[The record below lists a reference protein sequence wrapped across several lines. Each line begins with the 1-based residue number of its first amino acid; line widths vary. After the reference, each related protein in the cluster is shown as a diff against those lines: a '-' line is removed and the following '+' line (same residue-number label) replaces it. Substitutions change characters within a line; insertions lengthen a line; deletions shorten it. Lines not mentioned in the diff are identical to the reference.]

1 MAPKCTL
8 CKDKVE
14 LSLCKDRY
22 IKKIAIV
29 DNNVLMYVSSY
40 RSKELQLKMKS
51 AVLDYYDYDDIAGAR
66 HVMEESVK
74 QLIPDFPH
82 LGLT

>member
-1 MAPKCTL
+1 
-8 CKDKVE
+8 
-14 LSLCKDRY
+14 
-22 IKKIAIV
+22 
-29 DNNVLMYVSSY
+29 MYVSSY